1 MISEKGK
8 DFLFLHAIVVI
19 LGFTAILGKLIELP
33 ATGVV
38 FFRTAI
44 AGGLLGLSL
53 LFNADTQAYARRGII
68 KLLGAGFVLGIHW
81 ICFFGSAKWATVA
94 VSLVTFST
102 TSFFTTLLSPFFTK
116 KPINRIELRL
126 GLGVV
131 LGVYLVFRF
140 EGDYVAGILIG
151 LVGALLAAL
160 FSHINAHLTQE
171 FPLRTLTFF
180 QLAGA
185 CIPAGVSWALD
196 PTGVWPNSS
205 DWGWLILL
213 GAGCTIGP
221 YLGMAYLLR
230 RISPFTL
237 NLSINME
244 PLYGIGLAY
253 LIFGD
258 TEKMNLGFY
267 LGGICILITVF
278 GYPLW
283 MAWQERK
290 KATTQR

>member
-1 MISEKGK
+1 M
-8 DFLFLHAIVVI
+8 LHGIVVI

-33 ATGVV
+33 APGVV

-53 LFNADTQAYARRGII
+53 LLKPDDNRVSIQDIAKLMGVGII
-68 KLLGAGFVLGIHW
+68 LGIHW
-81 ICFFGSAKWATVA
+81 ICFFGSAKWSTVA

-102 TSFFTTLLSPFFTK
+102 TSFFTSLLSPWFTRK
-116 KPINRIELRL
+116 SINPVELML

-140 EGDYVAGILIG
+140 EGQYVVGICLG
-151 LVGALLAAL
+151 LVGALLAAVFSL
-160 FSHINAHLTQE
+160 FNAGLTHRYS
-171 FPLRTLTFF
+171 LRTLTFY

-185 CIPAGVSWALD
+185 CLPAALVVGFDASASW
-196 PTGVWPNSS
+196 PSVS

-213 GAGCTIGP
+213 GAVCTVGP

-230 RISPFTL
+230 RISPFAL
-237 NLSINME
+237 NMSINME
-244 PLYGIGLAY
+244 PLYGIVLAY
-253 LIFGD
+253 FIFGE

-267 LGGICILITVF
+267 LGGFCILSTVF
-278 GYPLW
+278 GYPIWL
-283 MAWQERK
+283 ARK
-290 KATTQR
+290 ENEKGRS